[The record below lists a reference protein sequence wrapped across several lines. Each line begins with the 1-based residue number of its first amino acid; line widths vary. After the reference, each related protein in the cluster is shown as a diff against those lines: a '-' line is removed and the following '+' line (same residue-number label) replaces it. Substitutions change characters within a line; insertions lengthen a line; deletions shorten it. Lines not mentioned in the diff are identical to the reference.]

1 VTSSF
6 RLGRIAGVEIGVN
19 WSWLIIFAL
28 VAFSLAARIF
38 PDQNPGLSD
47 ETYVVMALVAAT
59 LFFCSILAHELGHAI
74 QAIRDGM
81 EIDGITLWLFG
92 GVAKFKGQFPSAGA
106 EFRIAVGGPLVS
118 LAIGISFVV
127 LGVLLPLPAA
137 VDGVVMWL
145 GYINLILLVFNL
157 LPALP
162 LDGGRMLRAA
172 LWYFRSDFRSATR
185 VAAGLG
191 RVFGQLLIAG
201 GLALLL
207 FAGAFGGIWLA
218 FIGFFLL
225 SAADQ
230 EGQVA
235 EARDALQDLRVAD
248 VMVSD
253 PVTVTPELSVH
264 DFVESVFL
272 SHRHASYP
280 VVEDGRAVGLASAR
294 RLAGLPREEWARR
307 RVGEAMVRVE
317 DVLVLTVDRPLSEA
331 LSELAQSEL
340 GRALVCSGDR
350 LEGLVSIT
358 DVARVIEIRGTGRG
372 GQLSRPE
379 PLGSARAEAAPR
391 AGPEAA
397 ARRPVRAVSPLPA
410 VGPAAPPPR
419 PPRWARRSGR
429 R

>member
-1 VTSSF
+1 MTSSF

-28 VAFSLAARIF
+28 IAFSLAARIF

-201 GLALLL
+201 GLA
-207 FAGAFGGIWLA
+207 
-218 FIGFFLL
+218 
-225 SAADQ
+225 
-230 EGQVA
+230 
-235 EARDALQDLRVAD
+235 
-248 VMVSD
+248 
-253 PVTVTPELSVH
+253 
-264 DFVESVFL
+264 
-272 SHRHASYP
+272 
-280 VVEDGRAVGLASAR
+280 
-294 RLAGLPREEWARR
+294 
-307 RVGEAMVRVE
+307 
-317 DVLVLTVDRPLSEA
+317 
-331 LSELAQSEL
+331 
-340 GRALVCSGDR
+340 
-350 LEGLVSIT
+350 
-358 DVARVIEIRGTGRG
+358 
-372 GQLSRPE
+372 
-379 PLGSARAEAAPR
+379 
-391 AGPEAA
+391 
-397 ARRPVRAVSPLPA
+397 
-410 VGPAAPPPR
+410 
-419 PPRWARRSGR
+419 
-429 R
+429 